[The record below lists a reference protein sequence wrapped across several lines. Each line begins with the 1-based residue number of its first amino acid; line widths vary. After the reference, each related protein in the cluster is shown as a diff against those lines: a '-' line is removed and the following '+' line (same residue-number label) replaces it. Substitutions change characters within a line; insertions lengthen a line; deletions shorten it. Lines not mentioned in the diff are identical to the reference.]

1 MDSDNLIPLDTN
13 NIEITGLSPN
23 WWLGLSIMHNL
34 FARNHNNICSQL
46 AQAYP
51 NMTDEQLFQTARLVN
66 AAISAK
72 IHTVEWT
79 PALLTN
85 KHLYL
90 GMNVNWNGLPSLNY
104 DGLLGH
110 ENTEPLNVTYQFPEE
125 FVAIY
130 RMHPLLP
137 DTIPFQPIGANA
149 PVSSFQLGDLVFRGS
164 GSTRKMHNIS
174 DLIHSFGTNLMGA
187 LTLNNHPTALTNLT
201 LLDGSI
207 MDVSMVDI
215 LRDRERGIPK
225 YNAYRDILKLP
236 KMQDFSDI
244 TNDPFLAKKLSDAY
258 GGNID
263 DVDLLVGS
271 LAEDNRPAGNVLP
284 TVNLRITI
292 SPGFAFSETT
302 FRLFTVVASRR
313 ISADRLLT
321 TDYTSA
327 VYTAKGLEIVQKA
340 TMASILATNFPELAE
355 SLANATN
362 PFLLWQDHVIQN
374 GYNILTED
382 VQNEVNQ
389 LALQFN

>member
-1 MDSDNLIPLDTN
+1 MRSYSQGMLAMDSDNLIPLGSN
-13 NIEITGLSPN
+13 NIEETGLTTN

-225 YNAYRDILKLP
+225 YNDFRELLKLP
-236 KMQDFSDI
+236 RMEKFSDI
-244 TNDPFLAKKLSDAY
+244 TNDPFMAKRLSVAY
-258 GGNID
+258 GGDID
-263 DVDLLVGS
+263 AVDLLIGS
-271 LAEDNRPAGNVLP
+271 LAEDNRP
-284 TVNLRITI
+284 T
-292 SPGFAFSETT
+292 GFAFSETT

-313 ISADRLLT
+313 ISADRLFT
-321 TDYTSA
+321 TDYNSD
-327 VYTAKGLEIVQKA
+327 VYTAKGLEIVSNA
-340 TMASILATNFPELAE
+340 TMASILTANFPELAL
-355 SLANATN
+355 SIPSTGN
-362 PFLLWQDHVIQN
+362 PFLLWGNVPIQK
-374 GYNILTED
+374 GFTTMVEEILLNTEM
-382 VQNEVNQ
+382 
-389 LALQFN
+389 LAAQF